1 MYSCMSIEQAL
12 TKTVGLNA
20 QSFIEKAIE
29 GGWGK
34 DAFYR
39 GEVTHCKTENGKI
52 YLEWFSGETESLHLH
67 EEAKERILL
76 DPLAWK
82 AVGKVEGW
90 GTSIKYVATSLSK
103 EELLRAMVNL
113 DEKTI
118 ETVLR
123 MEDEPRW
130 LHEMHRMIDAL
141 AEGKIM

>member
-1 MYSCMSIEQAL
+1 MSIEQAL

-90 GTSIKYVATSLSK
+90 TEWNGIDSPYENEVCWYG
-103 EELLRAMVNL
+103 
-113 DEKTI
+113 
-118 ETVLR
+118 R
-123 MEDEPRW
+123 MHG
-130 LHEMHRMIDAL
+130 LIDAL